1 VRTITFATQ
10 KGGSGKSTLAIS
22 LAVSAV
28 QDGERVFLLDA
39 DPQGTA
45 TNWGVRRSDPEPGGD
60 RIASAPQLESALKLL
75 ASRGYTL
82 AIIDTPGVES
92 VTTTAAIRSADLVLV
107 PARPTPA
114 DIEATKPTIEVIRRL
129 GREYAFV
136 LNQAPT
142 RSFRLSEAAG
152 ALNMLGVL
160 ALPFIVQRT
169 DHQDAVGAGVGV
181 SEYASEG
188 KAAEEIRALW
198 GWVKRRLKG
207 LNHAFTAAKAAAS

>member
-1 VRTITFATQ
+1 VRTLTLATQ
-10 KGGSGKSTLAIS
+10 KGGSGKSTLAVS
-22 LAVSAV
+22 LAVAAM
-28 QDGERVFLLDA
+28 QDGERVFILDA
-39 DPQGTA
+39 DAQGTA

-60 RIASAPQLESALKLL
+60 RVASAPQLENALKLL
-75 ASRGYTL
+75 VSRGYTL

-92 VTTTAAIRSADLVLV
+92 VTTTAAMRAADLVLV
-107 PARPTPA
+107 PARPTHA
-114 DIEATKPTIEVIRRL
+114 DIEAAKPTIDAIRRL

-136 LNQAPT
+136 LNQTPT

-169 DHQDAVGAGVGV
+169 DHQDALGAGVGV
-181 SEYASEG
+181 TEYASDA

-198 GWVKRRLKG
+198 GWVKRRPRG
-207 LNHAFTAAKAAAS
+207 SHSADAAAQAGAA